1 MESAQQQ
8 FQLPDVQRS
17 RRTAAKINRRRY
29 YIQEIIELARRTGD
43 RRSLVLFELAQER
56 LTKSRR
62 LRAIQQ
68 ILVKRA
74 IGTNTCA
81 EGDVNVDVANCI
93 TLCHSERSRGIPRQ
107 NLAVAERVPST
118 LLRTTVSPAVV
129 IPAVTHKIRLPSPLS
144 C

>member
-8 FQLPDVQRS
+8 FQLRNIKRR
-17 RRTAAKINRRRY
+17 RRTAAEVNRRWPKQRATVSSPPMRFL
-29 YIQEIIELARRTGD
+29 QCE
-43 RRSLVLFELAQER
+43 FAQER
-56 LTKSRR
+56 LTKSRC

-74 IGTNTCA
+74 IRTNTCA

-107 NLAVAERVPST
+107 NLAVTERVPST
-118 LLRTTVSPAVV
+118 LLRMTISPAVV
-129 IPAVTHKIRLPSPLS
+129 IPAVTHKIRLPSTLS